1 MVRVRYTDHT
11 GCNDSVSEYETEQ
24 EAQKAVTKELNMTKK
39 MWDNGYLRVL
49 NSPDFAEVYAPGGIE
64 YARWSLE
71 CDTAEYA
78 KQFCEAIKTLAENPA
93 NLDNLESY
101 LSQHFYEWLK
111 KFAATPED
119 MAAEMKAFADMKI

>member
-1 MVRVRYTDHT
+1 MVRVKYTDYT
-11 GCNDSVSEYETEQ
+11 GCNDGVSEYETER
-24 EAQKAVTKELNMTKK
+24 EARKAVTEELRMTKK
-39 MWDNGYLRVL
+39 LWDKGYLRVL
-49 NSPDFAEVYAPGGIE
+49 NSPDSAEIYAPGGIE
-64 YARWSLE
+64 YAIWSLE

-78 KQFCEAIKTLAENPA
+78 KQFCKAIKTLAEKPA

-111 KFAATPED
+111 KFAATPGD